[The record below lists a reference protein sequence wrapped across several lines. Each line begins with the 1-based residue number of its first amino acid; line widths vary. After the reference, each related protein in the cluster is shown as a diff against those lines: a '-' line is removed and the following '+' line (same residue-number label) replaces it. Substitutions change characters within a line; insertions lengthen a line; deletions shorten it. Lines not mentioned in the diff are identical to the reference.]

1 MAQIQLPIA
10 ITETGSYE
18 LLAERIRIQFQPLV
32 FEELPEIQSI
42 ENQALL
48 HQMLSMVRSTE
59 KDSEN
64 KNLEKENPE
73 KDSENKNPEKEFENK
88 NPEKDSE
95 NKNPEKDSENKN
107 LEKDSEN
114 KNAFEDVIKIY
125 RNDYLNKTPKKR
137 NNISFRNKYPS
148 SKWTRRNYDS

>member
-1 MAQIQLPIA
+1 MTHYVMAQIQLPIA

-64 KNLEKENPE
+64 KNLEK
-73 KDSENKNPEKEFENK
+73 
-88 NPEKDSE
+88 
-95 NKNPEKDSENKN
+95 
-107 LEKDSEN
+107 DSEN